1 VVVQVVEVSVEAE
14 VQVVIVVQCQAN
26 LQVEELV
33 QNQQHQFR
41 ELLVIL

>member
-1 VVVQVVEVSVEAE
+1 VAEQEAVVSVEAE
-14 VQVVIVVQCQAN
+14 VQVAIVVQFQEKT
-26 LQVEELV
+26 QEVELV